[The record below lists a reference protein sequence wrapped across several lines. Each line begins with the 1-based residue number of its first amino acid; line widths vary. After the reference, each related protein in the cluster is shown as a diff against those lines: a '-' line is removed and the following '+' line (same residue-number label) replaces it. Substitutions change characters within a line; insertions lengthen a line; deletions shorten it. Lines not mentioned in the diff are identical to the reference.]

1 VSESPNTS
9 SRQHSAEQKL
19 ADYAMIF
26 DMLGLLTG
34 ITKEEAAINKIM
46 EIFTMLF
53 APQSLIYISVRD
65 GKTLEIKTH
74 PPSLSLNDDTIKR
87 LQTFPAGSGWTD
99 WQNGFT
105 LAIQHS
111 GQTLGVVA
119 MKEILFVEHKRHYL
133 NLALA
138 MAPVLALVISN
149 VRNFHAKE
157 QLIFELQEALS
168 KVKTLSG
175 LLPICA
181 NCKKIRDDSGYWN
194 RIESYIGEHADVQ
207 FTHGICPEC
216 ARKLYPDLFDGKGAE
231 ETVSPE

>member
-1 VSESPNTS
+1 VSESPS
-9 SRQHSAEQKL
+9 PPSRQHGAEQKL

-34 ITKEEAAINKIM
+34 ITKEETAINKIM
-46 EIFTMLF
+46 EIFTLLF
-53 APQSLIYISVRD
+53 APQSLIYISIME
-65 GKTLEIKTH
+65 GKTQVIKTH
-74 PPSLSLNDDTIKR
+74 PPSLSLSDDTIKR
-87 LQTFPAGSGWTD
+87 LQTFPDNAGWTD
-99 WQNGFT
+99 SKKGFSLT
-105 LAIQHS
+105 IQHS

-119 MKEILFVEHKRHYL
+119 MDEILFVEHKRHYL

-149 VRNFHAKE
+149 VRNFQAKE
-157 QLIFELQEALS
+157 RLIFELQDALA

-194 RIESYIGEHADVQ
+194 RIEAYIGKHADVQ
-207 FTHGICPEC
+207 FTHGICPDC
-216 ARKLYPDLFDGKGAE
+216 AKKLYPELFEEKGAE
-231 ETVSPE
+231 ETVAPE

>member
-1 VSESPNTS
+1 
-9 SRQHSAEQKL
+9 
-19 ADYAMIF
+19 MIF

-34 ITKEEAAINKIM
+34 ITEEGAAINKIM

-53 APQSLIYISVRD
+53 APHSLIYISIRD
-65 GKTLEIKTH
+65 GKTEKIKTH
-74 PPSLSLNDDTIKR
+74 PPSLSLNDDAIKR
-87 LQTFPAGSGWTD
+87 LQTFPDNTGWTD
-99 WQNGFT
+99 SEKGFT
-105 LAIQHS
+105 LSIQNS
-111 GQTLGVVA
+111 GQILGVVA
-119 MKEILFVEHKRHYL
+119 MDEILFVEHKRHYL

-149 VRNFHAKE
+149 VRNFQEKE
-157 QLIFELQEALS
+157 GLIFDLQEALS

-216 ARKLYPDLFDGKGAE
+216 ARKLYPDLFDEKGAE

>member
-1 VSESPNTS
+1 
-9 SRQHSAEQKL
+9 
-19 ADYAMIF
+19 MIF

-34 ITKEEAAINKIM
+34 ITEEKAAINKIM
-46 EIFTMLF
+46 EVFTMLF
-53 APQSLIYISVRD
+53 APQSLIYISIRD
-65 GKTLEIKTH
+65 GKTQEIKTH
-74 PPSLSLNDDTIKR
+74 PPSFNLSDDTIKR
-87 LQTFPAGSGWTD
+87 LQTFPDGASWTD
-99 WQNGFT
+99 SKKGFS
-105 LAIQHS
+105 LAIQHA

-119 MKEILFVEHKRHYL
+119 MDEILFVEHKRHYL

-149 VRNFHAKE
+149 VRNFQAKE
-157 QLIFELQEALS
+157 RLIFELQEAFS

-207 FTHGICPEC
+207 FSHGICPEC
-216 ARKLYPDLFDGKGAE
+216 AKTLYPELYDENGAE
-231 ETVSPE
+231 GTISPE